1 VVPDASGNG
10 YWVVTSTGA
19 VYTFGD
25 ATNYGAP
32 GPQSSAI
39 TSAVATSNGG
49 GYWILDGAGQVF
61 PYGNAA
67 GLGSLPPGSAGGLN
81 PASAIFDT
89 SDGGGYWVVTAL
101 GKVSD
106 FGDAPN
112 DGDMSGTH
120 LNGPI
125 IAASGS

>member
-1 VVPDASGNG
+1 MPDATGNG
-10 YWVVTSTGA
+10 YWVVTDIGA

-25 ATNYGAP
+25 AVNYGAP
-32 GPQSSAI
+32 GPQSSSM
-39 TSAVATSNGG
+39 TSAVATPSGA
-49 GYWILDGAGQVF
+49 GYWILDGSGQVF

-67 GLGSLPPGSAGGLN
+67 ALGGLPPGTAGGFD
-81 PASAIFDT
+81 PASAIFET
-89 SDGGGYWVVTAL
+89 SDGGGYWVVTAQ
-101 GKVSD
+101 GKVRA
-106 FGDAPN
+106 FGDAPS